1 MERRTKRHHSS
12 SSIDIGIGRGRS
24 PPGAHLRRANMMI
37 SGSSGNKRKGRAS
50 LASVSSRMRTPGVM
64 KCAKRSKASAATLIA
79 VWLIATLSSPPSL
92 HPSGHLLVMVLAA
105 DDERV
110 AAAADAGTCDGHG
123 EVEDA
128 SCKIAASAASGEKD
142 GEEDEEGHESDEVQE
157 VGYDPEEYAGDEYD
171 ADEAMSWSG
180 ARATD
185 PDDLFSAPGDNYR
198 PPPYS
203 DVWEMSDF
211 IVPPL
216 RPGELKMLRWNDDWF
231 EDKHFV
237 QNYAAR
243 IGLPKHALAVLRK
256 YASDLGMLEEMY
268 RTHYDD
274 PLEPDEGRFY
284 VTPAVHS
291 GGHPLKWYI
300 QRPGSHYAS
309 DLHWFGCADERT
321 HESFIRALAEAGIDM
336 LLDAV
341 AEEYEL
347 DSLAIQGVGF
357 LAATHADE
365 DGFIHWD
372 WSKTG
377 GKAFNILIP
386 LEQVPGSGPEL
397 YVADSTW
404 GDDESEDDNV
414 GEIKLHPNYGLLL
427 GDDSNHGTHQCDHR
441 PSGKIRASVTIYFAD
456 LTRHNLDV
464 VSADPTAVFPL
475 QHSVQWLWTQRGRH
489 WSSDGASLVNDV
501 GRRSFSPVDKWSK
514 EVCEGKRDQGMCEV
528 SNPHETRTNCAV
540 TCKVFLTDDEY
551 QLGVARTEV
560 FY

>member
-1 MERRTKRHHSS
+1 MLCAALLPPQSS
-12 SSIDIGIGRGRS
+12 
-24 PPGAHLRRANMMI
+24 M
-37 SGSSGNKRKGRAS
+37 
-50 LASVSSRMRTPGVM
+50 
-64 KCAKRSKASAATLIA
+64 
-79 VWLIATLSSPPSL
+79 
-92 HPSGHLLVMVLAA
+92 HPSGYLLVSAA
-105 DDERV
+105 SDESVAATAGTCSNGEVEEASCKSESDD
-110 AAAADAGTCDGHG
+110 AAADAFG
-123 EVEDA
+123 ENGSEDDEEEVYD
-128 SCKIAASAASGEKD
+128 SEEYD
-142 GEEDEEGHESDEVQE
+142 EEYYHDEYGEEF
-157 VGYDPEEYAGDEYD
+157 DPEEDYAPT
-171 ADEAMSWSG
+171 SWSG

-185 PDDLFSAPGDNYR
+185 PDDLVFAPDDDYR

-203 DVWEMSDF
+203 DVWDMSDF

-231 EDKHFV
+231 DDKRLV

-243 IGLPKHALAVLRK
+243 IGLPKHTLAVLRK
-256 YASDLGMLEEMY
+256 YASDLGMLEEMH
-268 RTHYDD
+268 RTHYEY
-274 PLEPDEGRFY
+274 PLEPDEGRFH

-300 QRPGSHYAS
+300 QRPGTHYAS

-321 HESFIRALAEAGIDM
+321 HESFLRALAEAGIDM

-347 DSLAIQGVGF
+347 DGLAIQGVGF

-386 LEQVPGSGPEL
+386 LEQVPGAGPEL
-397 YVADSTW
+397 YVADSTF
-404 GDDESEDDNV
+404 GADEYEEDNV
-414 GEIKLHPNYGLLL
+414 GEIKLHPNFGLLL

-456 LTRHNLDV
+456 LTRQNLDM
-464 VSADPTAVFPL
+464 VSADPTAIFPL
-475 QHSVQWLWTQRGRH
+475 PHSVQWLWTQRGRH
-489 WSSDGASLVNDV
+489 WSPDGASLVNDV
-501 GRRSFSPVDKWSK
+501 GRRSFIPVDKWSK
-514 EVCEGKRDQGMCEV
+514 EVCEEKRDKGLCEV
-528 SNPHETRTNCAV
+528 SNAHETRTNCAA
-540 TCKVFLTDDEY
+540 TCKVFLTDEEY
-551 QLGVARTEV
+551 QLGEPRNKV

>member
-1 MERRTKRHHSS
+1 M
-12 SSIDIGIGRGRS
+12 
-24 PPGAHLRRANMMI
+24 
-37 SGSSGNKRKGRAS
+37 
-50 LASVSSRMRTPGVM
+50 
-64 KCAKRSKASAATLIA
+64 
-79 VWLIATLSSPPSL
+79 
-92 HPSGHLLVMVLAA
+92 HPSGFLLVSAVN
-105 DDERV
+105 DESI
-110 AAAADAGTCDGHG
+110 AAAAGTCNG

-128 SCKIAASAASGEKD
+128 SCRSQAAAT
-142 GEEDEEGHESDEVQE
+142 SDENASE
-157 VGYDPEEYAGDEYD
+157 DDEDYEEEEYADDEYEEEYD
-171 ADEAMSWSG
+171 DEEYEEEFDPGEYAADEVISWSG

-185 PDDLFSAPGDNYR
+185 PDDMKFAPGDDYR

-231 EDKHFV
+231 EDKRLV

-243 IGLPKHALAVLRK
+243 IGLPKHTLAVLRK
-256 YASDLGMLEEMY
+256 YASDLGMLEEMH
-268 RTHYDD
+268 RTHYED

-300 QRPGSHYAS
+300 QRPGTHYAS

-321 HESFIRALAEAGIDM
+321 HESFLRALADAGIDM

-347 DSLAIQGVGF
+347 DGLAIQGVGF

-386 LEQVPGSGPEL
+386 LEQVPGAGPEL
-397 YVADSTW
+397 YVADSTF
-404 GDDESEDDNV
+404 GADEYEEDNV
-414 GEIKLHPNYGLLL
+414 GEIKLHPNFGLLL

-456 LTRHNLDV
+456 LTRQNLDMV
-464 VSADPTAVFPL
+464 AADPTAIFPL
-475 QHSVQWLWTQRGRH
+475 PHSVQWLWTQRGRH
-489 WSSDGASLVNDV
+489 WSPDGASLVNDV

-514 EVCEGKRDQGMCEV
+514 EVCEEKRDKGLCEV
-528 SNPHETRTNCAV
+528 SNAHDTRTNCAF
-540 TCKVFLTDDEY
+540 TCKVFLTDEEY
-551 QLGVARTEV
+551 QLGDLRTKV